1 MKSLQL
7 AFLLLFFSLAA
18 PAKAQTDPSLKRRL
32 TEYMAL
38 TRSLNFDSL
47 MNYIH
52 PKLFSIA
59 PREQMV
65 AVMKS
70 TFQGDEDIEI
80 RLDSMETGTISKPF
94 IAEGGT
100 YTKIAY
106 SMLIRLRMK
115 EEDPEKQAN
124 SMMMSLFQSQYGK
137 ENVRYDAG
145 TRFYMIRIQTFMV
158 GVKDSESPEW
168 TFLNFKP
175 EDAIT
180 ARLLP
185 KAVIEQLKQL

>member
-1 MKSLQL
+1 MKFLQL
-7 AFLLLFFSLAA
+7 VFLVLFLAGA
-18 PAKAQTDPSLKRRL
+18 VPAAAQADPSLQRRL
-32 TEYMAL
+32 GEYIAL

-47 MNYIH
+47 MSYIH

-65 AVMKS
+65 QVMKS

-80 RLDSMETGTISKPF
+80 LLDSMETGTISKPF
-94 IAEGGT
+94 LAAGGT

-106 SMLIRLRMK
+106 SMVIKLRMK
-115 EEDPEKQAN
+115 KEDPEKPAS
-124 SMMMSLFQSQYGK
+124 SMMMTLFQSQYGK
-137 ENVRYDAG
+137 ENVRYDET
-145 TRFYMIRIQTFMV
+145 TRFYIIRIRTYMV

-168 TFLNFKP
+168 TFLSFKP